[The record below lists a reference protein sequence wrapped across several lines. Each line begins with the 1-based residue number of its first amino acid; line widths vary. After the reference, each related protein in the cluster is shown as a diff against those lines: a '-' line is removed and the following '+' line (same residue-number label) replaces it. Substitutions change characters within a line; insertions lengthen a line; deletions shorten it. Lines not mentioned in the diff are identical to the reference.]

1 MSSKRKKRG
10 DAPLP
15 TSSAGLLRFY
25 EAETAS
31 SIKLRPEIVIIL
43 SIVLIVGVIIARM
56 IL

>member
-1 MSSKRKKRG
+1 MSSRRKKRG

-15 TSSAGLLRFY
+15 TASAGLLRFY
-25 EAETAS
+25 EAETTS
-31 SIKLRPEIVIIL
+31 VIKLRPEIVIIL